1 MALITNSIEPRRRA
15 SFMSVNSSVQH
26 IASGLGTTCG
36 GLIIDGGPGE
46 PLRHFGMVGML
57 AAATTLTSLWL
68 AARIRPVV

>member
-1 MALITNSIEPRRRA
+1 VSNGP
-15 SFMSVNSSVQH
+15 
-26 IASGLGTTCG
+26 G
-36 GLIIDGGPGE
+36 DGGPGE